1 MPKISKPY
9 ITEIKQIL
17 KDARDKAYA
26 AVNYSM
32 VEAYWLIGKR
42 IVEEIQQGGNRA
54 NYGEHVIKNLSIA
67 LTDEFGRGFSKRSIW
82 QYRQFYQMFP
92 ELPIMRSL
100 IVQTEFAQSTKPDK
114 TVKSVKAKANSAITD
129 RTIKKTARNKT
140 NMAITDCH
148 IKQNSI
154 QFSLHW
160 THIQRIMRVT
170 NSEARAW
177 YLKEAS
183 EQSWDVRTLDRNIST
198 QYYERLLMSQVKKPV
213 IKEMQTKTKKYQKDK
228 LEFIKNPSVLEFL
241 GLPGNTG
248 YSEAVLEKA
257 IINHLQQFILELGK
271 GFAFVERQQLI
282 RTEISDYYV
291 DLVFYNYILKCFIL
305 IDLKTTRITH
315 QDVGQMDMYVRMYDE
330 LKRNEG
336 DNPTIGILLCSE
348 TDKDIARY
356 SILKGNEHLFAT
368 KYKLYL
374 PTDEELRI
382 EIEREKELIRLQLE
396 ESKYET

>member
-1 MPKISKPY
+1 MPAISKTY

-17 KDARDKAYA
+17 KEARAKAYA
-26 AVNYSM
+26 AVNSSM

-42 IVEEIQQGGNRA
+42 IVEEIQKGGKRA
-54 NYGEHVIKNLSIA
+54 NYGEQVIKNISKA
-67 LTDEFGRGFSKRSIW
+67 LTAEFGRGFSERSIW

-92 ELPIMRSL
+92 EFPIMRTM
-100 IVQTEFAQSTKPDK
+100 IAQTKLAQSIKPDNTEK
-114 TVKSVKAKANSAITD
+114 NVKNKADSANSV
-129 RTIKKTARNKT
+129 RR
-140 NMAITDCH
+140 
-148 IKQNSI
+148 I
-154 QFSLHW
+154 QKENLLSALNW
-160 THIQRIMRVT
+160 SHIQRIMRVT
-170 NSEARAW
+170 NPEARAW
-177 YLKEAS
+177 YLKEAV
-183 EQSWDVRTLDRNIST
+183 EQTWDVRTLDRNIST

-213 IKEMQTKTKKYQKDK
+213 IKEMQSKTKKYQKDK
-228 LEFIKNPSVLEFL
+228 LEFIKNPTVLEFL

-257 IINHLQQFILELGK
+257 IISHLQQFILELGK

-282 RTEISDYYV
+282 RTETSDYYV

-330 LKRNEG
+330 LKCNEG

-374 PTDEELRI
+374 PTEEELRV
-382 EIEREKELIRLQLE
+382 EIEKEKEIIRLQLE
-396 ESKYET
+396 ETKSKI

>member
-1 MPKISKPY
+1 MSAISKTY

-17 KDARDKAYA
+17 KDARAKAYA

-54 NYGEHVIKNLSIA
+54 NYGEQVIKNLSKA
-67 LTDEFGRGFSKRSIW
+67 LTAEFGKGFSDRSIR

-92 ELPIMRSL
+92 KLPIIRTM
-100 IVQTEFAQSTKPDK
+100 IAQTKP
-114 TVKSVKAKANSAITD
+114 TQSAKL
-129 RTIKKTARNKT
+129 NKT
-140 NMAITDCH
+140 GKIVKGKTNLANTVRQIEK
-148 IKQNSI
+148 IAVKI
-154 QFSLHW
+154 SLGW
-160 THIQRIMRVT
+160 SHIQRIMRVT
-170 NSEARAW
+170 NPEARAW
-177 YLKEAS
+177 YLKEAA
-183 EQSWDVRTLDRNIST
+183 EQSWDFRTLDRNIST

-213 IKEMQTKTKKYQKDK
+213 IKEMQTKTRKYQKDK

-282 RTEISDYYV
+282 RTETSDYYV

-305 IDLKTTRITH
+305 IDLKTNRITH

-374 PTDEELRI
+374 PTEEELRI

-396 ESKYET
+396 ESKYEI

>member
-1 MPKISKPY
+1 VSITKVY

-17 KDARDKAYA
+17 REARNKAYT
-26 AVNYSM
+26 AVNYAM

-42 IVEEIQQGGNRA
+42 IVEEIQQGEHRA
-54 NYGEHVIKNLSIA
+54 NYGDQVIKNISKA
-67 LTDEFGRGFSKRSIW
+67 LTAEFGRGFSERSIR

-92 ELPIMRSL
+92 KLSIRRTL
-100 IVQTEFAQSTKPDK
+100 IAISDK
-114 TVKSVKAKANSAITD
+114 SAGSKTNLANSVRQINPPALEY
-129 RTIKKTARNKT
+129 ALNW
-140 NMAITDCH
+140 
-148 IKQNSI
+148 S
-154 QFSLHW
+154 
-160 THIQRIMRVT
+160 HIQRIMRVS
-170 NSEARAW
+170 NPEARSW
-177 YLKEAS
+177 YLRETV

-198 QYYERLLMSQVKKPV
+198 QYYERLLMSQMKKSV
-213 IKEMQTKTKKYQKDK
+213 VKEMQSKTGKYQKNK

-241 GLPGNTG
+241 GLPGNIG
-248 YSEAVLEKA
+248 YSEAVLEKT

-282 RTEISDYYV
+282 RTEASDYYI
-291 DLVFYNYILKCFIL
+291 DMVFYNYILKCFVL
-305 IDLKTTRITH
+305 IDLKTDRITH

-374 PTDEELRI
+374 PTEEELRI
-382 EIEREKELIRLQLE
+382 EIEKEKEFIRLQLE
-396 ESKYET
+396 ESKDETEQ